1 MVDPLH
7 NSLTPPL
14 VVGFVSLGCPKNLVD
29 GERMLA
35 SLALEEFVITGDLDA
50 ANIGVVNTCAFID
63 EARAESGEVI
73 AELVERKL
81 RGDLDMVVVAG
92 CYPQLDRDE
101 ILDRWPEVDAV
112 VGIAG
117 REELGR
123 LIREVLDQGDDLP
136 VEYVPPL
143 PEKTVDDR
151 ERLRLTPRHFA
162 YLRISEGCNN
172 CCSYCQIP
180 TIRGPLKSKPVA
192 AAVVEAK
199 ELVADGAVELVIIG
213 QDTTAYGQDFK
224 RRTDISTVLRK
235 LDAVEGLRWLRLLYT
250 HPASFSDALINA
262 YGLLEH
268 LLPYVDL
275 PLQHIAQG
283 ILDSMGRRTTTD
295 HIRKLITALRGQRSD
310 MVLRTSFIVG
320 YPGETE
326 EQFEELLDFV
336 REIRFDR
343 LGAFAYSPENGTRAA
358 TMPGHVP
365 PEVRAERLDR
375 LMTLQREISTELH
388 RRLIGTEAEVLV
400 DHGSCR
406 TSDAPAVG
414 RIWSQASDIDGVTHV
429 LADGPLKAGDL
440 VRAKIVTAGPYDLE
454 ARAVGQ

>member
-1 MVDPLH
+1 MVDPIH
-7 NSLTPPL
+7 NIATTPL
-14 VVGFVSLGCPKNLVD
+14 VVGFVSLGCPKNLID
-29 GERMLA
+29 SERMLA
-35 SLALEEFVITGDLDA
+35 SLALEGFVVTGDMDA
-50 ANIGVVNTCAFID
+50 ADVGVVNTCAFID
-63 EARAESGEVI
+63 EARSESGEVI

-81 RGDLDMVVVAG
+81 HGDLDMVVVAG
-92 CYPQLDRDE
+92 CYPQLNRDE
-101 ILDRWPEVDAV
+101 ILDRWPDVDAV
-112 VGIAG
+112 VGISG

-123 LIREVLDQGDDLP
+123 LIREVLDQGNDSP

-143 PEKTVDDR
+143 PEEAVDDR

-162 YLRISEGCNN
+162 YLRISEGCDN

-180 TIRGPLKSKPVA
+180 TIRGPLKSKLVT
-192 AAVVEAK
+192 AVVAEAK
-199 ELVADGAVELVIIG
+199 ELVADGAIELVVIG

-235 LDAVEGLRWLRLLYT
+235 LDAIEGLRWLRLLYT
-250 HPASFSDALINA
+250 HPASFSDALIDA
-262 YGLLEH
+262 YCELDH
-268 LLPYVDL
+268 LLSYVDL

-283 ILDSMGRRTTTD
+283 ILDNMGRRTTAD
-295 HIRKLITALRGQRSD
+295 HIRGLITALRERRSD

-343 LGAFAYSPENGTRAA
+343 LGAFAYSIENGTRAA
-358 TMPGHVP
+358 AMPGHVP

-375 LMTLQREISTELH
+375 LMTLQQEISTELQN
-388 RRLIGTEAEVLV
+388 RLVGTEVDVLI
-400 DHGSCR
+400 DHGSCDA
-406 TSDAPAVG
+406 SEAPAVG
-414 RIWSQASDIDGVTHV
+414 RIWSQASDIDGVTRV
-429 LADGPLKAGDL
+429 LADDPLKAGDL
-440 VRAKIVTAGPYDLE
+440 VRAKIVAAGPYDLE